1 MQSIEPSA
9 RSCPKGTDMLGKP
22 VFSLQTPVNATA
34 SLSAFAA
41 DSPPLRPARHERQKI
56 WELPKSCHCV
66 TLGTCLTLAELRKMA
81 KRLGLFLG
89 VEQMTDYELHGAFV
103 HAMSNRNRASSAV
116 QKLLD
121 VNHAGAVRKASRCRS
136 EDELSAF
143 WDREVAEGQI
153 AGAFWA
159 VMSHEHLGGALE
171 VRVFGEVHMMSHL
184 CGASHRGDAR
194 ARSLAEQQCATLARR
209 LEQANTAHMEALDGR
224 DREIERL
231 KRLVSGLEPFVRE
244 AATLRVRVADLERG
258 EDRIRLIQEADELAR
273 RLDLALRRNDRLCAE
288 LDTLT
293 DRLTATEAQVIDLSD
308 RLAEATPCTAQTCT
322 ADECPFNLQGRCIA
336 YIGGRP
342 RTVSRM
348 RDLVERCRGSLIH
361 HDGGAEQSA
370 ETLDGV
376 LGRADV
382 VMFPVDCVSHTAVEK
397 LKTICSRMNKTY
409 LPLSSA
415 SYSSF
420 ASELARV

>member
-1 MQSIEPSA
+1 
-9 RSCPKGTDMLGKP
+9 MLGKP
-22 VFSLQTPVNATA
+22 VFSLPASDATV
-34 SLSAFAA
+34 SLSAFAT
-41 DSPPLRPARHERQKI
+41 DSPPLRPIRHERQKI
-56 WELPKSCHCV
+56 WEVAKSCHCV

-81 KRLGLFLG
+81 KRLGLFHG
-89 VEQMTDYELHGAFV
+89 IEQMTDYELHGAFV
-103 HAMSNRNRASSAV
+103 HAMSNRNRASNAV

-121 VNHAGAVRKASRCRS
+121 VNHAGAVRKASRCHS

-194 ARSLAEQQCATLARR
+194 ARSLAEQQIGTLARR
-209 LEQANTAHMEALDGR
+209 LEQANSIHLETLNNR

-244 AATLRVRVADLERG
+244 AAALRARVAELEAGG
-258 EDRIRLIQEADELAR
+258 EANRLADKADDLAR
-273 RLDLALRRNDRLCAE
+273 SLGLAQRRNDRLAAE
-288 LDTLT
+288 LGTLT
-293 DRLTATEAQVIDLSD
+293 DRLATAEAQVADLTD
-308 RLAEATPCTAQTCT
+308 RLADTMPCVAQTC
-322 ADECPFNLQGRCIA
+322 AIDECPFNLQGRCIA

-397 LKTICSRMNKTY
+397 LKTICGRMNKTY

>member
-1 MQSIEPSA
+1 
-9 RSCPKGTDMLGKP
+9 MLGKP
-22 VFSLQTPVNATA
+22 VFSLPGPIEAAT
-34 SLSAFAA
+34 SLSSFSP
-41 DSPPLRPARHERQKI
+41 DRPPLRPQRHERPKI

-66 TLGTCLTLAELRKMA
+66 TLGTCLTLSELRKTA
-81 KRLGLFLG
+81 KRLGLFHSIEL
-89 VEQMTDYELHGAFV
+89 MTDYELHGAFV
-103 HAMSNRNRASSAV
+103 HAMSSRNRASGAV

-121 VNHAGAVRKASRCRS
+121 ANHAGAVRKASRCHS
-136 EDELSAF
+136 EEELSAF

-159 VMSHEHLGGALE
+159 VMSHVHLGGALE

-194 ARSLAEQQCATLARR
+194 ARSLAEQQAAALARR
-209 LEQANTAHMEALDGR
+209 LEQANLGHLEALAGR

-231 KRLVSGLEPFVRE
+231 NRLVSGIEPFVRE
-244 AATLRVRVADLERG
+244 AASLRARVAELKGGG
-258 EDRIRLIQEADELAR
+258 EAARLTDVAGDLAR
-273 RLDLALRRNDRLCAE
+273 RLDLASRRNDRLAAE
-288 LDTLT
+288 VDTLT
-293 DRLTATEAQVIDLSD
+293 SRLAAAEARADELAD
-308 RLAEATPCTAQTCT
+308 RLADAPLVASCAP
-322 ADECPFNLQGRCIA
+322 DCPFNLEGRCIA

-370 ETLDGV
+370 EALDGV

-397 LKTICSRMNKTY
+397 LKTLCGRMNKTY

-420 ASELARV
+420 ASELGRV

>member
-1 MQSIEPSA
+1 
-9 RSCPKGTDMLGKP
+9 MLGKP
-22 VFSLQTPVNATA
+22 VFSIPGTADAAT
-34 SLSAFAA
+34 SLSSYAA
-41 DSPPLRPARHERQKI
+41 DRSPLRPIRRERPKI
-56 WELPKSCHCV
+56 WDLPKSCHCV
-66 TLGTCLTLAELRKMA
+66 TLGTCLTLAELRKTA
-81 KRLGLFLG
+81 KRLGLFHG
-89 VEQMTDYELHGAFV
+89 IEFMTDYELHGAFV
-103 HAMSNRNRASSAV
+103 HVLSDRNRASSAI

-121 VNHAGAVRKASRCRS
+121 TNHAGAVRKASRCLS
-136 EDELSAF
+136 EEELSAF
-143 WDREVAEGQI
+143 WDREVAEGQT

-159 VMSHEHLGGALE
+159 VMSHVHLGGALE

-184 CGASHRGDAR
+184 CGASHRGDAH
-194 ARSLAEQQCATLARR
+194 ARSLAEQQSVALARR
-209 LEQANTAHMEALDGR
+209 LEQATAGHLEALASR

-231 KRLVSGLEPFVRE
+231 RRLISGLEPFVRE
-244 AATLRVRVADLERG
+244 AAALRSRVNELENGEETVRLTNQAGD
-258 EDRIRLIQEADELAR
+258 LAR
-273 RLDLALRRNDRLCAE
+273 RLDLALRRNDRLGAE
-288 LDTLT
+288 VDTLT
-293 DRLTATEAQVIDLSD
+293 ARLATAETQLADISGQ
-308 RLAEATPCTAQTCT
+308 LAEASPRAAGIC
-322 ADECPFNLQGRCIA
+322 ADDCPFNLQGRCIA

-376 LGRADV
+376 LVRADV

-397 LKTICSRMNKTY
+397 LKTICGRMNKTY

>member
-1 MQSIEPSA
+1 
-9 RSCPKGTDMLGKP
+9 MLGKP
-22 VFSLQTPVNATA
+22 VFSLPKAVEAATA
-34 SLSAFAA
+34 LNSLSP
-41 DSPPLRPARHERQKI
+41 DRPSLRPVRHERPKI
-56 WELPKSCHCV
+56 WDLPKSCHCV
-66 TLGTCLTLAELRKMA
+66 TLGTCLTLAELRKTA
-81 KRLGLFLG
+81 KRLGLFHGIEL
-89 VEQMTDYELHGAFV
+89 MTDYELHGAFV
-103 HAMSNRNRASSAV
+103 HSMSSRNRASSAV

-121 VNHAGAVRKASRCRS
+121 ANHAGAVRKASRCCS
-136 EDELSAF
+136 EEELSAF

-159 VMSHEHLGGALE
+159 VMSHMHLGGALE

-194 ARSLAEQQCATLARR
+194 ARSLAEQQRAALARR
-209 LEQANTAHMEALDGR
+209 LEQANAGHLEALATR

-231 KRLVSGLEPFVRE
+231 RRLVSTIEPFVRE
-244 AATLRVRVADLERG
+244 AATLRVRVADLEGG
-258 EDRIRLIQEADELAR
+258 EETARLADKADGLAR
-273 RLDLALRRNDRLCAE
+273 RLDLALRRNDRLAAE
-288 LDTLT
+288 VDGLT
-293 DRLTATEAQVIDLSD
+293 DRLAAAEARTDELLD
-308 RLAEATPCTAQTCT
+308 RLAEVPTCAGSGAC
-322 ADECPFNLQGRCIA
+322 ADDCPFNLDGRCIA

-361 HDGGAEQSA
+361 HDGGAEQST

-376 LGRADV
+376 LVRADI
-382 VMFPVDCVSHTAVEK
+382 VMFPVDCVSHTAVDK
-397 LKTICSRMNKTY
+397 LKTICGRMNKTY

>member
-1 MQSIEPSA
+1 
-9 RSCPKGTDMLGKP
+9 MLGKP
-22 VFSLQTPVNATA
+22 VFSLPKSVESATSLT
-34 SLSAFAA
+34 SLSP
-41 DSPPLRPARHERQKI
+41 DRPPLRPVRHERPKI
-56 WELPKSCHCV
+56 WDLPKSCHCV
-66 TLGTCLTLAELRKMA
+66 TLGTCLTLAELRKTA
-81 KRLGLFLG
+81 KRLGLFNGIEL
-89 VEQMTDYELHGAFV
+89 MTDYELHGAFV
-103 HAMSNRNRASSAV
+103 HSMSNRNRASSAV

-121 VNHAGAVRKASRCRS
+121 ANHAGAVRKASRCRT
-136 EDELSAF
+136 EEELSAF

-159 VMSHEHLGGALE
+159 VMSHMHLGGALE

-209 LEQANTAHMEALDGR
+209 LEQANAGHMETLNAR

-231 KRLVSGLEPFVRE
+231 RRLVSTIEPFVRE
-244 AATLRVRVADLERG
+244 AATLRTRVAELEGG
-258 EDRIRLIQEADELAR
+258 EEATRLAGKADDLAR
-273 RLDLALRRNDRLCAE
+273 QLDLVLRRNDRLAAE
-288 LDTLT
+288 VDALT
-293 DRLTATEAQVIDLSD
+293 G
-308 RLAEATPCTAQTCT
+308 RLAAAEAR
-322 ADECPFNLQGRCIA
+322 ADGAIDPHADAPHCAGGVCVNDCPFNLEGRCIA

-376 LGRADV
+376 LVRADI
-382 VMFPVDCVSHTAVEK
+382 VMFPVDCVSHTAVDK
-397 LKTICSRMNKTY
+397 LKTICGRMNKTY

>member
-1 MQSIEPSA
+1 M
-9 RSCPKGTDMLGKP
+9 
-22 VFSLQTPVNATA
+22 
-34 SLSAFAA
+34 
-41 DSPPLRPARHERQKI
+41 
-56 WELPKSCHCV
+56 

-81 KRLGLFLG
+81 KRLGLFHG
-89 VEQMTDYELHGAFV
+89 IEQMTDYELHGAFV
-103 HAMSNRNRASSAV
+103 HALSNRNRASSAV

-121 VNHAGAVRKASRCRS
+121 TNHAGAIRKASRCHS
-136 EDELSAF
+136 EEELSAF

-159 VMSHEHLGGALE
+159 VMSHVHLGGALE

-184 CGASHRGDAR
+184 CGASHRSDTR
-194 ARSLAEQQCATLARR
+194 ARSLAEQQCAALARR
-209 LEQANTAHMEALDGR
+209 LEQANASHLEALAVR
-224 DREIERL
+224 DREIDRL
-231 KRLVSGLEPFVRE
+231 GRLVSSIEPFVRE
-244 AATLRVRVADLERG
+244 VATLRARVAELESGKEVARLG
-258 EDRIRLIQEADELAR
+258 DRASDLAR
-273 RLDLALRRNDRLCAE
+273 RLDLALRRNAQFALEVDALTGRLATAE
-288 LDTLT
+288 A
-293 DRLTATEAQVIDLSD
+293 RVANLSD
-308 RLAEATPCTAQTCT
+308 QLAEVSPYPTRACV
-322 ADECPFNLQGRCIA
+322 DDCPFNLEGRCIA

-376 LGRADV
+376 LVRADV

-397 LKTICSRMNKTY
+397 LKTVCGRMNKTY

-420 ASELARV
+420 ASELGRV

>member
-1 MQSIEPSA
+1 
-9 RSCPKGTDMLGKP
+9 MLGKP
-22 VFSLQTPVNATA
+22 VFSIPGTVDAATSLA
-34 SLSAFAA
+34 SFAV
-41 DSPPLRPARHERQKI
+41 DRPPPRPIRLERPKI
-56 WELPKSCHCV
+56 WDLPKSCHCV
-66 TLGTCLTLAELRKMA
+66 TLGTCLSLAELRRMA
-81 KRLGLFLG
+81 KRLGLFHG
-89 VEQMTDYELHGAFV
+89 IEMMTDYELHGAFV
-103 HAMSNRNRASSAV
+103 HVLSNRNRASSAV

-121 VNHAGAVRKASRCRS
+121 TNHAGAIRKASRCHS
-136 EDELSAF
+136 EEELSAF

-159 VMSHEHLGGALE
+159 VMSHVHLGGALE

-194 ARSLAEQQCATLARR
+194 ARSLAEQQGVALARR
-209 LEQANTAHMEALDGR
+209 LEQAHVGHKEALAAR
-224 DREIERL
+224 DREIDRL
-231 KRLVSGLEPFVRE
+231 SRLVASIEPFVRE
-244 AATLRVRVADLERG
+244 AASLRARVEELENG
-258 EDRIRLIQEADELAR
+258 EDLARLGARADDVAR
-273 RLDLALRRNDRLCAE
+273 RLDLAMRRNDL
-288 LDTLT
+288 L
-293 DRLTATEAQVIDLSD
+293 ATEAETLTSRLAAAERRVTDLTD
-308 RLAEATPCTAQTCT
+308 QLAEALRPTRTC
-322 ADECPFNLQGRCIA
+322 ADDCPFNLEGRCIA

-376 LGRADV
+376 LVRADV

-397 LKTICSRMNKTY
+397 LKTVCGRMNKTY

>member
-1 MQSIEPSA
+1 
-9 RSCPKGTDMLGKP
+9 MLGKP
-22 VFSLQTPVNATA
+22 IFSLPAPVEAA
-34 SLSAFAA
+34 MSLSSV
-41 DSPPLRPARHERQKI
+41 SPDRSPLRPARQERPKI

-66 TLGTCLTLAELRKMA
+66 TLGTCLTLSELRKTA
-81 KRLGLFLG
+81 KRLGLFHG
-89 VEQMTDYELHGAFV
+89 VELMNDYELHGAFV
-103 HAMSNRNRASSAV
+103 HVLSGRNRASSAV

-121 VNHAGAVRKASRCRS
+121 AHHAGAVRKASRCQS
-136 EDELSAF
+136 EEELSAF
-143 WDREVAEGQI
+143 WDREVADGQI

-159 VMSHEHLGGALE
+159 VMSHVHLGGALE

-184 CGASHRGDAR
+184 CGAAHRGDAR
-194 ARSLAEQQCATLARR
+194 ARSQAEQQCAALARR
-209 LEQANTAHMEALDGR
+209 LEQATAGQLEALAAR

-231 KRLVSGLEPFVRE
+231 TRLIAGIEPFVRE
-244 AATLRVRVADLERG
+244 AATLRARVAELEG
-258 EDRIRLIQEADELAR
+258 GDETARLADKADGLAR
-273 RLDLALRRNDRLCAE
+273 RLDLATRRNARLAADV
-288 LDTLT
+288 DTLT
-293 DRLTATEAQVIDLSD
+293 ARLAAAEARADELSD
-308 RLAEATPCTAQTCT
+308 RLAEVSPCSTRAC
-322 ADECPFNLQGRCIA
+322 ADECPFNLEGRCIA

-370 ETLDGV
+370 EALDGV
-376 LGRADV
+376 LVRADV

-397 LKTICSRMNKTY
+397 LKTICGRMNKTY

-420 ASELARV
+420 ASELGRV

>member
-1 MQSIEPSA
+1 
-9 RSCPKGTDMLGKP
+9 MLGKP
-22 VFSLQTPVNATA
+22 VFSLPGPVEPAT
-34 SLSAFAA
+34 SLSSF
-41 DSPPLRPARHERQKI
+41 SPERPLRPVRRERLKI
-56 WELPKSCHCV
+56 WELAKSCHCV
-66 TLGTCLTLAELRKMA
+66 TLGTCLTLTELRKTA
-81 KRLGLFLG
+81 KRLGLFNG
-89 VEQMTDYELHGAFV
+89 IEQMTDYELHGAFV
-103 HAMSNRNRASSAV
+103 HVLSTRNRASSAV

-121 VNHAGAVRKASRCRS
+121 INHAGAVRKASRCSS
-136 EDELSAF
+136 EEELSAF

-159 VMSHEHLGGALE
+159 VMSHVHLGGALE

-194 ARSLAEQQCATLARR
+194 ARSQAEQQCAALARR
-209 LEQANTAHMEALDGR
+209 LEQTNAGHLDALATR

-231 KRLVSGLEPFVRE
+231 RQLVTGIEPFVRE
-244 AATLRVRVADLERG
+244 AATLRSRVAELENG
-258 EDRIRLIQEADELAR
+258 EEATRLANKADDLAR
-273 RLDLALRRNDRLCAE
+273 RLDLALRRNDRLITEIDTMTGRLAVAE
-288 LDTLT
+288 A
-293 DRLTATEAQVIDLSD
+293 RIADLSSQI
-308 RLAEATPCTAQTCT
+308 AAASPCPAGACA
-322 ADECPFNLQGRCIA
+322 ADCPFNLEGRCIA

-376 LGRADV
+376 LVRADV

-397 LKTICSRMNKTY
+397 LKTICGRMNKTY

>member
-1 MQSIEPSA
+1 MP
-9 RSCPKGTDMLGKP
+9 GKP
-22 VFSLQTPVNATA
+22 VFSLPVEAAT
-34 SLSAFAA
+34 SLPSF
-41 DSPPLRPARHERQKI
+41 SPDRPSLRPVRHERPRI
-56 WELPKSCHCV
+56 WELAKSCHCV
-66 TLGTCLTLAELRKMA
+66 TLGTCLTLAELRKTA
-81 KRLGLFLG
+81 KRLGLFHGIEL
-89 VEQMTDYELHGAFV
+89 MTDYELHGAFV
-103 HAMSNRNRASSAV
+103 HVLSNRNRASSAV

-121 VNHAGAVRKASRCRS
+121 ANHAGAVRKASRCRS
-136 EDELSAF
+136 EEDLSAF

-159 VMSHEHLGGALE
+159 VMSHVHLDGALE

-194 ARSLAEQQCATLARR
+194 ARSQAEQQCTALARR
-209 LEQANTAHMEALDGR
+209 LEQANAGHLEALGTR

-231 KRLVSGLEPFVRE
+231 TRLISGLEPFVRE
-244 AATLRVRVADLERG
+244 AATLRARVNEFEGGEETARLAEKAGDLT
-258 EDRIRLIQEADELAR
+258 R
-273 RLDLALRRNDRLCAE
+273 RLDLAMRRNDRLAAE
-288 LDTLT
+288 VDALAG
-293 DRLTATEAQVIDLSD
+293 RLAAAEARVSDLSD
-308 RLAEATPCTAQTCT
+308 RLADGSTCSARAC
-322 ADECPFNLQGRCIA
+322 ADECPFNLEGRCIA

-376 LGRADV
+376 LIRADV

-397 LKTICSRMNKTY
+397 LKTVCGRMNKTY

-420 ASELARV
+420 ASELGRV

>member
-1 MQSIEPSA
+1 
-9 RSCPKGTDMLGKP
+9 MLGKP
-22 VFSLQTPVNATA
+22 VFSLPASSEATV

-41 DSPPLRPARHERQKI
+41 DTPPIRPIRQERQKI
-56 WELPKSCHCV
+56 WELAKSCHCV

-81 KRLGLFLG
+81 KRLGLFHG
-89 VEQMTDYELHGAFV
+89 IEQMTDYELHGAFV

-121 VNHAGAVRKASRCRS
+121 VNHAGAVRKASRCHS
-136 EDELSAF
+136 EEELSAF

-159 VMSHEHLGGALE
+159 VMSHQHLGGALE

-209 LEQANTAHMEALDGR
+209 LEQANAIHLEALADR

-244 AATLRVRVADLERG
+244 AAILRSRVAEFEGGEERS
-258 EDRIRLIQEADELAR
+258 RLADKADELAR
-273 RLDLALRRNDRLCAE
+273 RLDLAQRRNDRLAAE

-293 DRLTATEAQVIDLSD
+293 DRLAAAEAQVADLSG
-308 RLAEATPCTAQTCT
+308 RLIEPMSCSNQTCA

>member
-1 MQSIEPSA
+1 
-9 RSCPKGTDMLGKP
+9 
-22 VFSLQTPVNATA
+22 
-34 SLSAFAA
+34 
-41 DSPPLRPARHERQKI
+41 
-56 WELPKSCHCV
+56 
-66 TLGTCLTLAELRKMA
+66 MA
-81 KRLGLFLG
+81 KRLGLFHG
-89 VEQMTDYELHGAFV
+89 IDQMTDYELHGAFV
-103 HAMSNRNRASSAV
+103 HVLSNRNRASSAV
-116 QKLLD
+116 QKLLET
-121 VNHAGAVRKASRCRS
+121 NHAGAVRKASRCHS
-136 EDELSAF
+136 EEELSAF

-159 VMSHEHLGGALE
+159 VMSHVHLGGALE

-194 ARSLAEQQCATLARR
+194 ARSLAEQQCAALARR
-209 LEQANTAHMEALDGR
+209 LEEANAGHLETLAAR

-231 KRLVSGLEPFVRE
+231 SRLVSSIEPFVRE
-244 AATLRVRVADLERG
+244 TATLRARVAELEGG
-258 EDRIRLIQEADELAR
+258 EELARLDHRADELAR
-273 RLDLALRRNDRLCAE
+273 RLDLALRRNDHLAAE
-288 LDTLT
+288 IDALTSQVAVAETRIGNLT
-293 DRLTATEAQVIDLSD
+293 DQ
-308 RLAEATPCTAQTCT
+308 LAEASPYPARAC
-322 ADECPFNLQGRCIA
+322 ADDCPFNLEGRCIA

-376 LGRADV
+376 LVRADV

-397 LKTICSRMNKTY
+397 LKTVCGRMNKTY

>member
-1 MQSIEPSA
+1 MRSTAPSA
-9 RSCPKGTDMLGKP
+9 SCCPRETDMLGKP
-22 VFSLQTPVNATA
+22 VFSLPGPVEAAT
-34 SLSAFAA
+34 SLSSFSA
-41 DSPPLRPARHERQKI
+41 DKPSLRPVRHERPKI
-56 WELPKSCHCV
+56 WDLPKSCHCV
-66 TLGTCLTLAELRKMA
+66 TLGTCLTLAELRKTA
-81 KRLGLFLG
+81 KRLGLFHG
-89 VEQMTDYELHGAFV
+89 VELMTDYELHGAFV
-103 HAMSNRNRASSAV
+103 HSMSSRNRASGAV

-121 VNHAGAVRKASRCRS
+121 ANHAGAVRKASRCRS
-136 EDELSAF
+136 EEELSAF
-143 WDREVAEGQI
+143 WDREVSEGQI

-159 VMSHEHLGGALE
+159 VMSHMHLGGALE

-209 LEQANTAHMEALDGR
+209 LDQANAGHLDALASR

-231 KRLVSGLEPFVRE
+231 TRLVSGIEPFVRE
-244 AATLRVRVADLERG
+244 AATLRARVAELEGG
-258 EDRIRLIQEADELAR
+258 EQTARLAGKADDLAR
-273 RLDLALRRNDRLCAE
+273 RLDLALRRNDRLAAE
-288 LDTLT
+288 VDALT
-293 DRLTATEAQVIDLSD
+293 GRLAAAEARADDLSD
-308 RLAEATPCTAQTCT
+308 RLAEASPCTVGAC
-322 ADECPFNLQGRCIA
+322 AEDCPFNLEGRCIA

-370 ETLDGV
+370 EALDGV
-376 LGRADV
+376 LVRADV

-397 LKTICSRMNKTY
+397 LKTICGRMNKTY

>member
-1 MQSIEPSA
+1 
-9 RSCPKGTDMLGKP
+9 
-22 VFSLQTPVNATA
+22 
-34 SLSAFAA
+34 
-41 DSPPLRPARHERQKI
+41 
-56 WELPKSCHCV
+56 V
-66 TLGTCLTLAELRKMA
+66 TLGTCLSLSELRKTA
-81 KRLGLFLG
+81 KRLGLFHG
-89 VEQMTDYELHGAFV
+89 VELMNDYELHGAFV
-103 HAMSNRNRASSAV
+103 HVLSGRNRASSAV

-121 VNHAGAVRKASRCRS
+121 AHHAGAVRKASRCHS
-136 EDELSAF
+136 EEELSAF

-159 VMSHEHLGGALE
+159 VMSHVHLGGALE

-194 ARSLAEQQCATLARR
+194 ARSLAEQQCAALARR
-209 LEQANTAHMEALDGR
+209 LEQAAVGQLEALAVR

-231 KRLVSGLEPFVRE
+231 TRLIAGIEPFVRE
-244 AATLRVRVADLERG
+244 AATLRARVVELEGGEETVRLADK
-258 EDRIRLIQEADELAR
+258 ADDLVR
-273 RLDLALRRNDRLCAE
+273 RLGLATRRNDRLAAE
-288 LDTLT
+288 VDTLT
-293 DRLTATEAQVIDLSD
+293 GQLTAAEARADELSD
-308 RLAEATPCTAQTCT
+308 RLLDTSPCSARVCT
-322 ADECPFNLQGRCIA
+322 DECPFNLEGRCIA

-370 ETLDGV
+370 EALDGV
-376 LGRADV
+376 LVRADV

-397 LKTICSRMNKTY
+397 LKTICGRMNKTY

-420 ASELARV
+420 ASELGRV

>member
-1 MQSIEPSA
+1 
-9 RSCPKGTDMLGKP
+9 MLGKP
-22 VFSLQTPVNATA
+22 VFSLPGATEA
-34 SLSAFAA
+34 ATSLSAFAPERP
-41 DSPPLRPARHERQKI
+41 SLRPVRHERPKI

-66 TLGTCLTLAELRKMA
+66 TLGTCLTLAELRKTA
-81 KRLGLFLG
+81 KRLGLFNG
-89 VEQMTDYELHGAFV
+89 VEAMTDYELHGAFV
-103 HAMSNRNRASSAV
+103 HAMSSRNRASSAI

-121 VNHAGAVRKASRCRS
+121 ANHAGAVRKASRCRS
-136 EDELSAF
+136 EEELSAF

-159 VMSHEHLGGALE
+159 VMSHVHLGAALE

-194 ARSLAEQQCATLARR
+194 ARSLAEQQCAALARR
-209 LEQANTAHMEALDGR
+209 LEQAGTGHLEALASR

-231 KRLVSGLEPFVRE
+231 SRLVSGIEPFVRE
-244 AATLRVRVADLERG
+244 AATLRARVDELESG
-258 EDRIRLIQEADELAR
+258 EETARLTNRAEDLAR
-273 RLDLALRRNDRLCAE
+273 RLDLAVRRNDRLAAE
-288 LDTLT
+288 IDVLSGQL
-293 DRLTATEAQVIDLSD
+293 AAAEAQVNALSE
-308 RLAEATPCTAQTCT
+308 RLADAPPCAVGACS
-322 ADECPFNLQGRCIA
+322 DDCPFNLEGRCIA

-348 RDLVERCRGSLIH
+348 RELVERCRGSLLH

-370 ETLDGV
+370 EALEGV
-376 LGRADV
+376 LVRADV

-397 LKTICSRMNKTY
+397 LKTACGRMNKTY

-420 ASELARV
+420 ASELARVQ